1 MSTLPDGKSAP
12 ADLQFQIDTLLIEFA
27 DYLECEGICNVNNY
41 KRYAQHFLIWLEL
54 TEFAM
59 QTIDGELIS
68 QFLVHDCACYSA
80 APSSATIQQWRK
92 RHSCTEL
99 MRFIRFLEIT
109 KRIHTHEELDSNL
122 LLLNHFIDRVRSIG
136 YSASSIATHR
146 AANTRLIGWLHNYR
160 IRLCDLT
167 SARLEEF
174 WSRNLICS
182 IPGVFSGHATQC
194 TSKNYR
200 SCVRNFLVYLVEIGT
215 LEPLVSTAAQQPLPG
230 VVEQFCKWLRQ
241 HRGVTEQT
249 IRRYLYDI
257 PKWLPVLGEN
267 PGAYDAGMIRELFFA
282 RLQCQ
287 SRSQARRMASTMRMF
302 LRFLAAQGEIS
313 ATLIHAVPT
322 IPKWQLSQLPRYI
335 SDADVQRTIASCT
348 SARYGVRDRAILL
361 LLSRLA
367 LRAGDIVAL
376 RLEDIDWDRAQVRVS
391 GKSQRES
398 ILPLPQDVGDA
409 LYAYIADVR
418 PKVEHHQVF
427 VGARAPYR
435 PFAGHGAVSS
445 IAHKALDRAG
455 VTTFAN
461 RGAHVFRHSQA
472 TSLLRSGASLNVVQS
487 LLRHASADTTMIYAK
502 TDVVMLQE
510 IAQPWIGRLEQ

>member
-1 MSTLPDGKSAP
+1 MSTLPDGKSAT
-12 ADLQFQIDTLLIEFA
+12 AELQFQIDALVIEFA
-27 DYLECEGICNVNNY
+27 DYLECEGICNVNIH

-54 TEFAM
+54 TQNVM
-59 QTIDGELIS
+59 QTIEGELIG

-92 RHSCTEL
+92 RHSCIEL
-99 MRFIRFLEIT
+99 MRFIHFLEVT
-109 KRIHTHEELDSNL
+109 KRVYTPEELDTNL
-122 LLLNHFIDRVRSIG
+122 KLLNHFIDRVRSSG
-136 YSASSIATHR
+136 YSALSIAIHR

-167 SARLEEF
+167 SERLEEF
-174 WSRNLICS
+174 WNRNLICS
-182 IPGVFSGHATQC
+182 IPGVFNGRGTRC
-194 TSKNYR
+194 TNKDYH
-200 SCVRNFLVYLVEIGT
+200 SCVRKFLVYLVEIGA
-215 LEPLVSTAAQQPLPG
+215 LQPLMSTPPQQPLPA

-241 HRGVTEQT
+241 DRGVSERT
-249 IRRYLYDI
+249 IRRYLDEI

-267 PGAYDAGMIRELFFA
+267 PSAYDAGMIREMFFA
-282 RLQCQ
+282 RLQSE
-287 SRSQARRMASTMRMF
+287 SRSQARRMAFTMRMF

-322 IPKWQLSQLPRYI
+322 IPKWQLSQLPRYV

-348 SARYGVRDRAILL
+348 SACSGLRDQAILL

-391 GKSQRES
+391 GKSRLES

-409 LYAYIADVR
+409 LYAYIATVR
-418 PKVEHHQVF
+418 PKVLHRQVF

-435 PFAGHGAVSS
+435 PFADHRAVSK
-445 IAHKALDRAG
+445 IARRALDRAG

-472 TSLLRSGASLNVVQS
+472 TSLLCSGASLNVVQS
-487 LLRHASADTTMIYAK
+487 LLRHDSANTTMIYAK

-510 IAQPWIGRLEQ
+510 IAQPWIGGLDQ